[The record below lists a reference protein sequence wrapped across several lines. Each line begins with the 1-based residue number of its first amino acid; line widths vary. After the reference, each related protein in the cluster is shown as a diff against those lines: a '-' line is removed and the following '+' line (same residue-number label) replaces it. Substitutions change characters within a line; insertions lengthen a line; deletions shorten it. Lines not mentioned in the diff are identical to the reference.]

1 VLTGEP
7 PRPLRT
13 VLVANRGEI
22 AVRVIRAARDAG
34 LRSVAVHGGP
44 DRAALHVRE
53 ADTAVALDGD
63 DLASTYLDPKAV
75 LAAAIESGADAL
87 HPGYG
92 FLSEDAGFARAVLDA
107 GLVWIGPPPATI
119 RDLGDKVVARRIARE
134 AGAPL
139 ADGTT
144 DPVRGADDVVA
155 FAREHGLPL
164 VVKAAH
170 GGGGRGLVVVRDE
183 AEIPDAFARATRE
196 ATAAFGRGECFVERF
211 LDRAR
216 HVEAQVLADEHGT
229 VLVLGLRDC
238 SLQRRNQK
246 LVEEAPAPFLTA
258 EQEAALRGS
267 AERICRAAG
276 YVGAGTVEY
285 LLGADGTL
293 SFLEVNT
300 RLQVEH
306 PVTEESLGVDLV
318 AEQFRIAG
326 GAALTGEL
334 PPARAH
340 SIEFRI
346 TAEDPARDFRPVP
359 GPLTRFRMPSGPGVR
374 LDSGVE
380 EGDAVDGRFDSMI
393 AKLIVTGRDR
403 PEALRR
409 ARRALAEARIEGV
422 PTPLPFYREVVEHPD
437 FTAVGGLFAVHNRW
451 IEEEAGELLGA
462 ELAEDDLLTVRV
474 GRRLMA
480 VSAPGL
486 VALGERAAPIRRE
499 SAAMRL
505 AEAGEIAGVNVVAP
519 MQGTIVQVVVSDG
532 QAIAKGELVA
542 VLEAMKMEN
551 RVLAHRDGVI
561 SRIAVAAGDSVGAA
575 AVICRI
581 DDPPA
586 RAKPEAEPVVTGRGQ
601 LGPD

>member
-1 VLTGEP
+1 MLTGEP

-53 ADTAVALDGD
+53 ADAAVALDGD
-63 DLASTYLDPKAV
+63 DAASTYLDPEAV
-75 LAAAIESGADAL
+75 VAAAVEAGADAV

-92 FLSEDAGFARAVLDA
+92 FLSEDAGFACAVLDA
-107 GLVWIGPPPATI
+107 GSRVDRPAA
-119 RDLGDKVVARRIARE
+119 GDDPRSRRQGRRPADR
-134 AGAPL
+134 AGGRGPL
-139 ADGTT
+139 ADGTP
-144 DPVRGADDVVA
+144 DPVRDADEVIA

-258 EQEAALRGS
+258 EQEAELRGS

-285 LLGADGTL
+285 LLGGDGTL

-326 GAALTGEL
+326 GAALTGDL

-422 PTPLPFYREVVEHPD
+422 PTPLPSTGRSSSTP
-437 FTAVGGLFAVHNRW
+437 TSPPS
-451 IEEEAGELLGA
+451 
-462 ELAEDDLLTVRV
+462 V
-474 GRRLMA
+474 GRSRCTTGGSSRRRRSSWGGTRRGQPA
-480 VSAPGL
+480 HGARGPQADGGARAGPGRPRRTGRTDPPGIRGAAPGR
-486 VALGERAAPIRRE
+486 GGRDRGRRRDRAHAGHDRARRGL
-499 SAAMRL
+499 RR
-505 AEAGEIAGVNVVAP
+505 
-519 MQGTIVQVVVSDG
+519 T
-532 QAIAKGELVA
+532 
-542 VLEAMKMEN
+542 
-551 RVLAHRDGVI
+551 
-561 SRIAVAAGDSVGAA
+561 GDREG
-575 AVICRI
+575 R
-581 DDPPA
+581 A
-586 RAKPEAEPVVTGRGQ
+586 RSPCWRR
-601 LGPD
+601 

>member
-1 VLTGEP
+1 MLTGEP

-53 ADTAVALDGD
+53 ADAAVALDGD
-63 DLASTYLDPKAV
+63 DAASTYLDPKAV
-75 LAAAIESGADAL
+75 VAAAVEAGADAV

-107 GLVWIGPPPATI
+107 GLVWIGPPPETI

-139 ADGTT
+139 ADGTP
-144 DPVRGADDVVA
+144 DPVRDADDVTA

-246 LVEEAPAPFLTA
+246 LVEEAPAPVPHRRA
-258 EQEAALRGS
+258 GGRAARARLRGS
-267 AERICRAAG
+267 
-276 YVGAGTVEY
+276 VGGGLRRRGHRRVPARRRRHAVVPGGQHPAPG
-285 LLGADGTL
+285 GAPGH
-293 SFLEVNT
+293 
-300 RLQVEH
+300 RG
-306 PVTEESLGVDLV
+306 SLGVDLV

-326 GAALTGEL
+326 GGAALTGDL

-393 AKLIVTGRDR
+393 AKLVVTGRDR
-403 PEALRR
+403 SEALRR

-422 PTPLPFYREVVEHPD
+422 PTPLAFYREVVEHPD
-437 FTAVGGLFAVHNRW
+437 FTAVGGRFAVHNRW
-451 IEEEAGELLGA
+451 IEQEAAGAPGA
-462 ELAEDDLLTVRV
+462 EPPRT
-474 GRRLMA
+474 
-480 VSAPGL
+480 
-486 VALGERAAPIRRE
+486 
-499 SAAMRL
+499 
-505 AEAGEIAGVNVVAP
+505 
-519 MQGTIVQVVVSDG
+519 TC
-532 QAIAKGELVA
+532 
-542 VLEAMKMEN
+542 
-551 RVLAHRDGVI
+551 
-561 SRIAVAAGDSVGAA
+561 SRCAWAAG
-575 AVICRI
+575 
-581 DDPPA
+581 
-586 RAKPEAEPVVTGRGQ
+586 
-601 LGPD
+601 

>member
-7 PRPLRT
+7 PRPLRS

-44 DRAALHVRE
+44 DRTALHVRE
-53 ADTAVALDGD
+53 ADAAVALDGD
-63 DLASTYLDPKAV
+63 DAASTYLDPKAV
-75 LAAAIESGADAL
+75 VAAAVEAGADAV

-92 FLSEDAGFARAVLDA
+92 FLSEDAGFARAVLAA

-139 ADGTT
+139 AEGTAG
-144 DPVRGADDVVA
+144 PVRDADEVAA

-170 GGGGRGLVVVRDE
+170 GGGGRGLVVVRDA

-258 EQEAALRGS
+258 AQEAELCGS
-267 AERICRAAG
+267 ATRICRAAG

-346 TAEDPARDFRPVP
+346 TTEDPARDFRPSP
-359 GPLTRFRMPSGPGVR
+359 GPLVRFRMPSGPGIR

-393 AKLIVTGRDR
+393 AKLVVTGRDR

-409 ARRALAEARIEGV
+409 ARRALAEARVEGV
-422 PTPLPFYREVVEHPD
+422 PTPLPFYRQVVEHPD
-437 FTAVGGLFAVHNRW
+437 FTGPFAVHNRW
-451 IEEEAGELLGA
+451 IEEAA
-462 ELAEDDLLTVRV
+462 ELVEPEPAEDDLLTVRV
-474 GRRLMA
+474 GRRLLA
-480 VSAPGL
+480 VPAPGL
-486 VALGERAAPIRRE
+486 AALGERAALIRRE
-499 SAAMRL
+499 SAALRL
-505 AEAGEIAGVNVVAP
+505 AEAGEVAGADVVAP
-519 MQGTIVQVVVSDG
+519 MQGTIVQVAVSDG
-532 QAIAKGELVA
+532 QSIGKGELVA

-551 RVLAHRDGVI
+551 RVLAHRDGTV
-561 SRIAVAAGDSVGAA
+561 RGIAAAAGDSVGAA

-581 DDPPA
+581 DD
-586 RAKPEAEPVVTGRGQ
+586 
-601 LGPD
+601 